1 MNAFLGELIGTFVL
15 VVLGNGVVAGNILKN
30 TKAENTGWVMITLG
44 WGIGCTIAVY
54 ISGFLSPA
62 HLNPAVTLAMAAI
75 GQLPWSQVPSFI
87 LAQMLGA
94 MLAAFTTYLHYMP
107 HWAETEDPS
116 TILGTFSTA
125 PAIRDGFS
133 NLFGEILGT
142 AILIMAIM
150 SMGQNNLG
158 AGLGPIVVGL
168 TIISIGLS
176 LGPTT
181 GYAINP
187 ARDLG
192 PRIMHQLLPIPNKG
206 DSDWGYAW
214 VPVVGP
220 IIGGIL
226 GAIIYNIFIGL
237 VA

>member
-1 MNAFLGELIGTFVL
+1 MNAFLGELIGTFIL
-15 VVLGNGVVAGNILKN
+15 VVLGNGVVAGNILRK
-30 TKAENTGWVMITLG
+30 TKAENTGWVAITLG

-62 HLNPAVTLAMAAI
+62 HLNPAVTLAMAAV
-75 GQLPWSQVPSFI
+75 GQLPWSEVPSFI

-94 MLAAFTTYLHYMP
+94 MLGAATMYFHYLP
-107 HWAETEDPS
+107 HWSETEDPS

-125 PAIRDGFS
+125 PAIRDPFS

-142 AILIMAIM
+142 GILVMGIM

-168 TIISIGLS
+168 IIISIGLS

-192 PRIMHQLLPIPNKG
+192 PRIIHQLLPIPNKG

-220 IIGGIL
+220 IIGGVL
-226 GAIIYNIFIGL
+226 GALIYNIFISL
-237 VA
+237 V